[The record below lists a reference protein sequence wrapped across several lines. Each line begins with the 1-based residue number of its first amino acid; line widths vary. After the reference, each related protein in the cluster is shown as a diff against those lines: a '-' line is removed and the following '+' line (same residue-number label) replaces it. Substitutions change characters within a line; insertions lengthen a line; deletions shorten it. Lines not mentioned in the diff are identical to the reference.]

1 MLRVGLTGGLGSG
14 KTTVAAIFRSLGAQV
29 MEADAVGRS
38 MMQPG
43 EAVYGEIVKAFGPA
57 VLRADGTLD
66 RRKLATI
73 AFADGRLAELNA
85 IVHPPVIAEQRR
97 WMETLEKEQPNAVA
111 IYETALLFE
120 ASKAQGTRE
129 WQERFDRRILV
140 TAPEALRIARYVARM
155 GGPDPD
161 AATRAA
167 LEREA
172 RERIAV
178 QMSDEEKM
186 RLSDTIIRNDA
197 SFEDVTRQTE
207 AVYRELS
214 ALAHSSR

>member
-14 KTTVAAIFRSLGAQV
+14 KTTVAAIFRGLGAQV
-29 MEADAVGRS
+29 MEADEVARA

-43 EAVYGEIVKAFGPA
+43 EPVYREIVKVFGPI
-57 VLRADGTLD
+57 VVEADGTLD
-66 RRKLATI
+66 RRTLATL

-85 IVHPPVIAEQRR
+85 IVHPTVIAEQRR
-97 WMETLEKEQPNAVA
+97 WMDALEREQPDAVA

-120 ASKAQGTRE
+120 ASKAAGTRH

-155 GGPDPD
+155 GGPHAD
-161 AATRAA
+161 ARQRAA
-167 LEREA
+167 LEHEA
-172 RERIAV
+172 RERMAA
-178 QMSDEEKM
+178 QMPDEEKM
-186 RLSDTIIRNDA
+186 RLSDTIIRNEA

-207 AVYRELS
+207 AVYRELC
-214 ALAHSSR
+214 ALAQTSR